1 MDKVSLFV
9 PFASDEKA
17 TSFVESLNRVV
28 KHGPMPPVHATISSL
43 EWSCSGMIN
52 STNDRMG
59 EKERRSAR
67 EERSTPLFSRSK
79 TRHHLIAPGESML
92 INHFEKRVNFRVV
105 QSKFLMLYR
114 W

>member
-1 MDKVSLFV
+1 M
-9 PFASDEKA
+9 
-17 TSFVESLNRVV
+17 
-28 KHGPMPPVHATISSL
+28 PVHANSSL

-67 EERSTPLFSRSK
+67 EERSTPLFSRSQ

-92 INHFEKRVNFRVV
+92 INHFEKRINFLVV
-105 QSKFLMLYR
+105 R
-114 W
+114 